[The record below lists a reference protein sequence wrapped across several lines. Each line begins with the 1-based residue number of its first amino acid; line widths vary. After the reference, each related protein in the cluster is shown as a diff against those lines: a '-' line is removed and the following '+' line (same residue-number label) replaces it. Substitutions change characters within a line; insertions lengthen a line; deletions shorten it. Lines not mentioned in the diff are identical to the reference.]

1 MSKDLIPHTKSR
13 VGSALALFS
22 PARLLQAKSHASQRA
37 PSWPG
42 LEREPREQ
50 RHKGPFVPV
59 AKGPR
64 LYLLSLGKQEVP
76 GGLLCYDN
84 LKSLPFLPELLSAG
98 PAR

>member
-13 VGSALALFS
+13 VRSALTLF
-22 PARLLQAKSHASQRA
+22 PLARLLQAKSPASQRA

-59 AKGPR
+59 AKG
-64 LYLLSLGKQEVP
+64 QAVFAQP
-76 GGLLCYDN
+76 G
-84 LKSLPFLPELLSAG
+84 
-98 PAR
+98 